1 MAAAAYYSPYQEATK
16 HGRDRFLIVCFLH
29 CTQLDGNP
37 MSNYHAY
44 LIRLWRDDEQQPWRA
59 ELVSPHSGEARHF
72 ATPEQAYAYLQQQ
85 LKPPIGDLSA
95 AATTTMNKNS

>member
-1 MAAAAYYSPYQEATK
+1 MT
-16 HGRDRFLIVCFLH
+16 
-29 CTQLDGNP
+29 
-37 MSNYHAY
+37 NYHAY

-85 LKPPIGDLSA
+85 LKPQGDESP
-95 AATTTMNKNS
+95 TTNDLQRSKR